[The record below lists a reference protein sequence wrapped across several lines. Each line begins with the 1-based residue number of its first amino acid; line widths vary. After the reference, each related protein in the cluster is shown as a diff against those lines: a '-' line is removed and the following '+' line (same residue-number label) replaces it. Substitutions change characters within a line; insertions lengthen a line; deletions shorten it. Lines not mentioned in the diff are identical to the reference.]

1 MVAKEH
7 FSVSTGNGFGG
18 LFWAFCYITMQ
29 QSAASRRLLHFS
41 AAVVLITLLTKS
53 CSDYFCDK
61 SCSDYSCPTSS
72 RITSAPQSLTSVDK
86 THFWS
91 N

>member
-7 FSVSTGNGFGG
+7 FSMSTANGFGG
-18 LFWAFCYITMQ
+18 WFWAFCYITMQ

-61 SCSDYSCPTSS
+61 SCSDYSFSLL
-72 RITSAPQSLTSVDK
+72 ITLVQLPLGSPLPHKV
-86 THFWS
+86 
-91 N
+91 